1 MYKPEYRI
9 FKTKISNNKPRKKN
23 KAEYQL
29 VSLK

>member
-9 FKTKISNNKPRKKN
+9 FKTKISNNKPWKKN